1 LTSDKLTESEVNSS
15 IKNIGTPHWSLG
27 SRVLGSSIY
36 YSKDNKVDGII
47 YITPFGCSS
56 DALIKEYMDANIHD
70 KKPVLTL
77 TVDEHSSDAGM
88 ITRIEAFLDMI
99 ERRKEIVKNTTDNSD
114 YINNKKIIINNNR
127 SNNNNNSASNTHEAL
142 QNPKTVIKM
151 MDVNEMLNETDE
163 SNL

>member
-1 LTSDKLTESEVNSS
+1 
-15 IKNIGTPHWSLG
+15 
-27 SRVLGSSIY
+27 
-36 YSKDNKVDGII
+36 
-47 YITPFGCSS
+47 
-56 DALIKEYMDANIHD
+56 MDANIHD
-70 KKPVLTL
+70 KKRVLTL